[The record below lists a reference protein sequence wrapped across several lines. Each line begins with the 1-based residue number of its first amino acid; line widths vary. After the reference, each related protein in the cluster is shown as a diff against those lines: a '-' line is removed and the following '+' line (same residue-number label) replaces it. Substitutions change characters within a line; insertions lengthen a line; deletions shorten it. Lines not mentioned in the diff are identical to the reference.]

1 MTAGKLASAKPA
13 VTTNTLLYRC
23 PITKAASAVLNVVN
37 QDAAGQTYR
46 VALRDYDQILTLDG
60 DYSFR
65 KGNVISSYQ
74 MEINPGVEFDSL
86 TPGDLITIDNNNAT
100 FRYLDIF
107 KPTATITVPVKVE
120 TIGSLNFDSSE
131 APFVDGDVIVGDNS
145 GLEATV
151 YRYTS
156 LSARVHID
164 GISDTDVTFIVS
176 NPTVVAAN
184 DYLYI
189 PDTTPELVSVDSIT
203 GYEVTVTRE
212 EIGSTA
218 TAHVAGLPMRVVRPT
233 ATTTTISADIIDDVG
248 DTINLTSATGFA
260 LGGLI
265 LIGNELMS
273 INNVAGNVV
282 TVVRGQLGTTA
293 VPHTSGA
300 AALYLTDEGFTTLN
314 YFESGEPVTGEGIS
328 AVVSE
333 YVASAFTHGPQ
344 PVFVYDFGGDTIY
357 SYPVSLSLDADRTY
371 RFTQSDAS
379 NTGSQLLFS
388 TTEDGPTDY
397 TIGVTNAGTPGTGG
411 AYTQI
416 AVTNST
422 STLLFT
428 KSDGAIG
435 YGLPSPPNLT
445 PLYNVIYI
453 YDVEG
458 EIVATDSF
466 DTSTGSNT
474 VIATEAGPYGY
485 VMDIQGNDLKVSL
498 GLNSQAFDIAG
509 TDTFYDTPRTTN
521 AVRSLVT
528 LTSAT
533 ALTAVNSEDYLA
545 YGATVSTAAVSKISS
560 VVVGP
565 GQSLVVYSSD
575 ADMNYL
581 LNGFE
586 DSTNDFPIIHY
597 SRVTS
602 A

>member
-1 MTAGKLASAKPA
+1 
-13 VTTNTLLYRC
+13 
-23 PITKAASAVLNVVN
+23 
-37 QDAAGQTYR
+37 
-46 VALRDYDQILTLDG
+46 
-60 DYSFR
+60 
-65 KGNVISSYQ
+65 

-156 LSARVHID
+156 GVPLSARVHIA

-176 NPTVVAAN
+176 DPTVVAAN

-189 PDTTPELVSVDSIT
+189 DDVTNEIVSVDSIT

-218 TAHVAGLPMRVVRPT
+218 TAHNAGLPMVVVRPT

-260 LGGLI
+260 LGGFV
-265 LIGNELMS
+265 LIGSEFML
-273 INNVAGNVV
+273 INNIAGNIVS
-282 TVVRGQLGTTA
+282 VVRGRLGTTA
-293 VPHTSGA
+293 VAHTSGA

-314 YFESGEPVTGEGIS
+314 YFESGEPVTGEGIG

-333 YVASAFTHGPQ
+333 YVASSNAYGGES
-344 PVFVYDFGGDTIY
+344 VFVYDFGGDTIY

-388 TTEDGPTDY
+388 TTEDGATDY

-416 AVTNST
+416 AVTSST

-428 KSDGAIG
+428 KSDGGLG

-545 YGATVSTAAVSKISS
+545 YGATVSTAAVSKITS